1 MDSQPAAENDDFFI
15 SVILEGA
22 RRAQLG
28 DPFFT
33 ASPFGASPLDSQPS
47 AENDGEIMRNEK

>member
-22 RRAQLG
+22 VRLISG
-28 DPFFT
+28 
-33 ASPFGASPLDSQPS
+33 
-47 AENDGEIMRNEK
+47 IH